1 MIKIDKNG
9 RYTVNWPPVGR
20 NLYKVNAMMGLSSAI
35 SIL

>member
-9 RYTVNWPPVGR
+9 RYTVNEPLVGR
-20 NLYKVNAMMGLSSAI
+20 NLYKVNAMMGLTNAI